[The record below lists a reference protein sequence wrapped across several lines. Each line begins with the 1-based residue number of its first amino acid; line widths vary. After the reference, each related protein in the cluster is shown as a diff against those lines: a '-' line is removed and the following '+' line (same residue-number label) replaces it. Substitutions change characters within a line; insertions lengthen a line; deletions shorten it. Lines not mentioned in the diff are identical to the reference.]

1 MAARLQPLLHQVLGV
16 VEIFSHQPMAPGAS
30 EKLAMGTLTTDAAT
44 SPTTE
49 APMTLQVN
57 LGHSEQSK
65 RSVDQLISPLEDPR
79 GSKSCSSAAEAWIQ
93 AECDCGLKRPAQGAL
108 HLCIWRKMLPRG
120 PRHTSTSNRFFMNS
134 WQQKNLAR
142 GESCESLAPI
152 NS

>member
-65 RSVDQLISPLEDPR
+65 RSVDQSISPLEDPR

-93 AECDCGLKRPAQGAL
+93 AECD
-108 HLCIWRKMLPRG
+108 
-120 PRHTSTSNRFFMNS
+120 
-134 WQQKNLAR
+134 
-142 GESCESLAPI
+142 
-152 NS
+152 

>member
-57 LGHSEQSK
+57 LGHSKVNPSDQS
-65 RSVDQLISPLEDPR
+65 ISPLEDPR
-79 GSKSCSSAAEAWIQ
+79 GSKT
-93 AECDCGLKRPAQGAL
+93 P
-108 HLCIWRKMLPRG
+108 
-120 PRHTSTSNRFFMNS
+120 
-134 WQQKNLAR
+134 QQLRLGSKLNATELAV
-142 GESCESLAPI
+142 A
-152 NS
+152 